1 MFIQIAPKAKV
12 YVTDQDVQFIRQH
25 TTESFRAKQLSP
37 EDADRAKRLA
47 DKAVFVR
54 KKLDDDTQYA
64 LNRKIRFVANDRKNK
79 SELVKQIEAY
89 GLKNKLQDLA
99 RKEEARRPFRHLPK
113 QFSKGI
119 LIGNIA
125 IVPKKHTG
133 TRYVYVLAD
142 MMEAKILHE
151 DINLKQTAI
160 LVAHYLADDKNI
172 PNNILE
178 LDTKHASQLF
188 DIQNAK
194 RMIREAQK
202 EKDELMEDVYW
213 DRLDVANRLADDCK
227 TKIQHIFNDTFGA

>member
-1 MFIQIAPKAKV
+1 MLQMIG
-12 YVTDQDVQFIRQH
+12 
-25 TTESFRAKQLSP
+25 
-37 EDADRAKRLA
+37 
-47 DKAVFVR
+47 
-54 KKLDDDTQYA
+54 
-64 LNRKIRFVANDRKNK
+64 KNK

-89 GLKNKLQDLA
+89 GLKSKLADLA
-99 RKEEARRPFRHLPK
+99 HKEQARRPFRHLPK

-133 TRYVYVLAD
+133 TRYVYVIAD
-142 MMEAKILHE
+142 MMEAKVLHE

-160 LVAHYLADDKNI
+160 LVAHYLADEKNI

-213 DRLDVANRLADDCK
+213 DRLDVANRLADECK
-227 TKIQHIFNDTFGA
+227 SKIQHIFNDTFGA

>member
-1 MFIQIAPKAKV
+1 MIEK
-12 YVTDQDVQFIRQH
+12 
-25 TTESFRAKQLSP
+25 
-37 EDADRAKRLA
+37 
-47 DKAVFVR
+47 
-54 KKLDDDTQYA
+54 
-64 LNRKIRFVANDRKNK
+64 NR

-89 GLKNKLQDLA
+89 GLKNKLKDLA

-213 DRLDVANRLADDCK
+213 DRLDVANRLADECK
-227 TKIQHIFNDTFGA
+227 SKIQHIFNDTFGA